1 MITSINIKNV
11 VLHAQFIGMCKQR
24 HFSFSDFVQICE
36 MYYLTNKNGIF
47 QKMFDFESVLEMLD
61 FLKLS
66 DKGVKNENCDC
77 NY

>member
-47 QKMFDFESVLEMLD
+47 QKMFDFDSVSEMMD
-61 FLKLS
+61 FPKIS
-66 DKGVKNENCDC
+66 RRNAK
-77 NY
+77 

>member
-47 QKMFDFESVLEMLD
+47 QKMFDFDSVLEMMD
-61 FLKLS
+61 FPKIS
-66 DKGVKNENCDC
+66 RRNAK
-77 NY
+77 